1 MVSSYYFTDNLLV
14 VKGKF
19 IFTLEQNGSFQIN
32 QMIQAGIRN
41 RGPADLSAFWWD
53 AVWNPRHLDA
63 FLLRMFNLK
72 RIKHLTLTS
81 NLKEIQG

>member
-41 RGPADLSAFWWD
+41 TGPADLSAF
-53 AVWNPRHLDA
+53 
-63 FLLRMFNLK
+63 
-72 RIKHLTLTS
+72 
-81 NLKEIQG
+81 